1 MNFSM
6 PWFEIPVL
14 DINRAAEFY
23 GALYKQKMEIMDA
36 MGMKTSFFPI
46 DHQNLGTGGSLT
58 QGPAYTPGKGGGI
71 VYLQVTESMDEAL
84 KRVTEAGGE
93 VLLPKVKIPDGFMA
107 HFLDSEG
114 NRIGLFASAE

>member
-6 PWFEIPVL
+6 PWFEIPVA
-14 DINRAAEFY
+14 DMDRAAQFY
-23 GALYKQKMEIMDA
+23 GSLFQQELQIMDA

-46 DHQNLGTGGSLT
+46 DHQKLGTGGSLT
-58 QGPAYTPGKGGGI
+58 QGTAYTPGKGGGI

-84 KRVTEAGGE
+84 QRVTEAGGE

-114 NRIGLFASAE
+114 NRIGLFASND